1 MKGLNYNRIC
11 KYIVTSVCNGPLH
24 IGNAVGGIEEVLVHP
39 VNGLPFIQAASIA
52 GIFRKCCDRMN
63 PELTKNLFGTAIVD
77 SIETQSR
84 VRFSDGKFSN
94 NIIME
99 LRPHVRINRKRGSV
113 DAASDSGQKFNM
125 EYIGAGAE
133 FVFTIYLYYVEES
146 ESFLKTAMEEIL
158 AVFQNEGLQFGAKK
172 SSGAGQ
178 VFLSELRY
186 KEFDLRDQKGRNEWI
201 NEDNL
206 DICEYNRMKKLEKII
221 SGCKAYTVTVK
232 GRTEG
237 SILVK
242 GLSGGFGKNA
252 PNSENIQNAQR
263 EYIVP
268 GSSLRGAI
276 RSQMEKIASYLKREV
291 LIMSAFG
298 TANNDDEAGNIG
310 NLIFYDTIIE
320 RTEFNREMPLSY
332 RIHIDKFTGGVF
344 QKGLFRE
351 KNAAGSM
358 NLKIDIQNRN
368 HPKATL
374 ALLILALRDL
384 AIHTMSLGSGY
395 STGKGMID
403 VKEIEIL
410 RAADQKRAI
419 ISFEAAPK
427 ITDTKGILET
437 AFDSLKN
444 MGA

>member
-11 KYIVTSVCNGPLH
+11 KYIVTSICNGPLH

-39 VNGLPFIQAASIA
+39 VNGLPFIQASSIA

-133 FVFTIYLYYVEES
+133 FVFIIYLYYVEES
-146 ESFLKTAMEEIL
+146 ERFLKTAMEEIL

-206 DICEYNRMKKLEKII
+206 DICEYNRMKKLEKIT

-237 SILVK
+237 GILVK

-252 PNSENIQNAQR
+252 PNSENIRNAQR

-276 RSQMEKIASYLKREV
+276 RSQMEKIASYLKREA

-310 NLIFYDTIIE
+310 NLIFYDTILE

-410 RAADQKRAI
+410 RAADQKRAV

>member
-206 DICEYNRMKKLEKII
+206 DICEYNRMKKLEKIT
-221 SGCKAYTVTVK
+221 SVCKAYTVTVK

-252 PNSENIQNAQR
+252 PNSENIRNAQR

-276 RSQMEKIASYLKREV
+276 RSQMEKIAFYLKREA

-298 TANNDDEAGNIG
+298 TANNDDETGNIG

-320 RTEFNREMPLSY
+320 KTEFNVETPLSY

-410 RAADQKRAI
+410 RAADQKRAV

>member
-201 NEDNL
+201 NEENL
-206 DICEYNRMKKLEKII
+206 DICEYNRMKKLEKIT

-252 PNSENIQNAQR
+252 PNSENIRNAQR

-276 RSQMEKIASYLKREV
+276 RSQMEKIAFYLKREA

-298 TANNDDEAGNIG
+298 TANNDDETGNIG
-310 NLIFYDTIIE
+310 NLVFYDTIIE
-320 RTEFNREMPLSY
+320 KTEFNVETPLSY

-410 RAADQKRAI
+410 RAADQKRAVI
-419 ISFEAAPK
+419 FFEAAPK

>member
-206 DICEYNRMKKLEKII
+206 DICEYNRMKKLEKIT

-252 PNSENIQNAQR
+252 PNSENIRNAQR

-276 RSQMEKIASYLKREV
+276 RSQMEKIAFYLKREA

-298 TANNDDEAGNIG
+298 TANNDDETGNIG
-310 NLIFYDTIIE
+310 NLVFYDTIIE
-320 RTEFNREMPLSY
+320 KTEFNVETPLSY

-368 HPKATL
+368 YPKATL

-410 RAADQKRAI
+410 RAADQKRAV